1 MRPVDQT
8 VKALSALAI
17 ALAKNQTR
25 MSEQMR
31 ESLTEAVHKTVMER
45 PAPTNGHN
53 NERTVNADTISNS
66 R

>member
-1 MRPVDQT
+1 MRPVDQS

-17 ALAKNQTR
+17 ALLNNQHR

-45 PAPTNGHN
+45 PAPVNGQN
-53 NERTVNADTISNS
+53 NERTSNADTISNS